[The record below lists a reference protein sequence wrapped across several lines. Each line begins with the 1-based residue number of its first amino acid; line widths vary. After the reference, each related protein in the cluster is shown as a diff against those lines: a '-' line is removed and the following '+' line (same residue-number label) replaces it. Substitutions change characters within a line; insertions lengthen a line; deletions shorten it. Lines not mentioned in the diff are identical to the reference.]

1 MKTTI
6 CASRRGALFT
16 LVLSTAWMFPAMDVL
31 ARPAIPFRLEAALNL
46 SLLPAAAL
54 LVWGFLRL
62 LRPKTVLR
70 AGERTSGT

>member
-16 LVLSTAWMFPAMDVL
+16 LVLSTVWMFLAMDML
-31 ARPAIPFRLEAALNL
+31 DRPALPFRLEAALNL
-46 SLLPAAAL
+46 SLLPAAAAL
-54 LVWGFLRL
+54 IWGAVRL
-62 LRPKTVLR
+62 LRSKTVLR